1 MYMIDEKYRK
11 YYTAEELDL
20 NQQLLDECTKPHP
33 NFAHIEDLL
42 QQGADPLGVSMQ
54 EECVYSQIIA
64 CREDWGHSYLPQM
77 TEMFLR
83 YGMDIDNPRVPFDK
97 LDRCNPF
104 EYFALGVD
112 DNIIESMALL
122 LDSGVSAESAENF
135 WNMGISDLIYCDSA
149 IPQEDEECNE
159 RYTNLMK
166 GIMFCASYKH
176 IIDNNDSIRKIIDYA
191 KNDFDVKKFRKW
203 NDFEYK
209 LYGVRED
216 PIVMKNLNIQ
226 IYEKS
231 SGQKV
236 WEFNEGDYEKL

>member
-1 MYMIDEKYRK
+1 MIDEKYRK

>member
-1 MYMIDEKYRK
+1 MYEIKECYKK
-11 YYTAEELDL
+11 HYTTREIDL

-209 LYGVRED
+209 MFGVRED
-216 PIVMKNLNIQ
+216 HIVMKNLNVQ

-236 WEFNEGDYEKL
+236 WEFNEGDYAK

>member
-1 MYMIDEKYRK
+1 MYEIKECYKK
-11 YYTAEELDL
+11 HYTTREIDL
-20 NQQLLDECTKPHP
+20 NQQLLDECTEPHP

-42 QQGADPLGVSMQ
+42 QQGADPLGVTMN
-54 EECVYSQIIA
+54 EECVYSAIITD
-64 CREDWGHSYLPQM
+64 REDWGHSYLPQM

-83 YGMDIDNPRVPFDK
+83 YGMDIDNPRVPFDM

-104 EYFALGVD
+104 EYFALVVD
-112 DNIIESMALL
+112 DNIIESIALL
-122 LDSGVSAESAENF
+122 FDSGVSAESAENF
-135 WNMGISDLIYCDSA
+135 WNIGICDLIYCDSA

-176 IIDNNDSIRKIIDYA
+176 IIDSNDGIRETIDFGNN
-191 KNDFDVKKFRKW
+191 NFDTSKFRNW

-236 WEFNEGDYEKL
+236 WEFNEGHYLK

>member
-1 MYMIDEKYRK
+1 MYMIDEEYTK

-20 NQQLLDECTKPHP
+20 NQQLSEECMKQMP
-33 NFAHIEDLL
+33 NFEKIEDLL
-42 QQGADPLGVSMQ
+42 KQGADPLGVTMD

-77 TEMFLR
+77 TRLFLQ
-83 YGMDIDNPRVPFDK
+83 YGMDIDNPRVPFDMK
-97 LDRCNPF
+97 DRCNPF

-112 DNIIESMALL
+112 DNIIESIALL
-122 LDSGVSAESAENF
+122 LDSGVSVESAENF
-135 WNMGISDLIYCDSA
+135 WNTGICDLIYCDSA

-176 IIDNNDSIRKIIDYA
+176 IIDGDDEIRKTIDFE
-191 KNDFDVKKFRKW
+191 KNNFDTSKFRNW

-216 PIVMKNLNIQ
+216 HIVMKNLNIQ

-236 WEFNEGDYEKL
+236 WEFNEGDYSK

>member
-1 MYMIDEKYRK
+1 MYMIDEEYRK

-20 NQQLLDECTKPHP
+20 NQQLLDECTEPHP

-42 QQGADPLGVSMQ
+42 QQGADPLGVTIN
-54 EECVYSQIIA
+54 EECVYSAIITY
-64 CREDWGHSYLPQM
+64 REDWGHSYLPQM

-83 YGMDIDNPRVPFDK
+83 YGMDIDNPRVPFDM

-104 EYFALGVD
+104 EYFALVVD

-122 LDSGVSAESAENF
+122 LDSGVSVESAENF
-135 WNMGISDLIYCDSA
+135 WNIGISDLIYCDSA
-149 IPQEDEECNE
+149 IPQEDEDCNE
-159 RYTNLMK
+159 RYTYLMK
-166 GIMFCASYKH
+166 GIMFCASYEH
-176 IIDNNDSIRKIIDYA
+176 IIDSSDSIRKIIDCA

-203 NDFEYK
+203 NAFEYK
-209 LYGVRED
+209 LFGERED

-236 WEFNEGDYEKL
+236 WEFNEGHYSK